1 MKQFIV
7 KTLVYVGLLAVI
19 FCGLCILIYAKDN
32 AKETN
37 LPVNAVYVWG
47 DSQIYQ
53 GLILSD
59 LQQTLQKPVY
69 SAAAHGSG
77 VYDLLVFADK
87 VPAGSMCIV
96 AYSQCCLLR
105 RKDRD
110 GNLSSVNLFALRE
123 CAKQHYTY
131 SEIKEIYGKNRLQQ
145 KPIFHTEDSY
155 LYPYNAEITFSEPL
169 FGFEQ
174 MFAQEPSYYK
184 DKLTLMR
191 CALDKLNGKG
201 CQVYIVAFP
210 FYQLTGKLYQQSSY
224 REVLDED
231 IKQLALS
238 YSAGHIDS
246 LYFADGDSL
255 CMHDLTHL
263 NEVGAKRATNVLK
276 QYILDTESKKSNR
289 FIILNGLV
297 CQ

>member
-1 MKQFIV
+1 MKRFIV
-7 KTLVYVGLLAVI
+7 KILVYVGLLAVL
-19 FCGLCILIYAKDN
+19 FCGLCILICAKGT

-37 LPVNAVYVWG
+37 LPANVIYVWG

-59 LQQTLQKPVY
+59 LQQTLQKSVF

-110 GNLSSVNLFALRE
+110 GNSSGANLFALKE

-131 SEIKEIYGKNRLQQ
+131 SEIKKIYGKNRLHP

-155 LYPYNAEITFSEPL
+155 LYPYSTEITFSEPL
-169 FGFEQ
+169 SGFEK
-174 MFAQEPSYYK
+174 MFAHEPSYYR
-184 DKLTLMR
+184 DKLALMR

-210 FYQLTGKLYQQSSY
+210 FHQLTGTLYQKSPY

-238 YSAGHIDS
+238 YSVGHIDS

-263 NEVGAKRATNVLK
+263 NEVGARRATKVLK
-276 QYILDTESKKSNR
+276 QYISDTKSTNGNHL
-289 FIILNGLV
+289 IILNGLI
-297 CQ
+297 CK